1 MKKLKMVLAVMLIA
15 VVGMHAQEMFQSV
28 PEKEATL
35 LQSGKEKLYCP
46 NCGMNLPKYYKTSHA
61 VELADGTH
69 RQYCSIHCLVEEMEM
84 GYLRDKKESIKSV
97 QVVDV
102 ASNQFTD
109 AKKAFYV
116 VGSKKPGTMTMTS
129 KYAFAQKAQAE
140 EFASQNGGTVMNFDE
155 TYKTAVSDFTKDM
168 GMLLAMKSSKMWKM
182 GEKLYNEKCDKA
194 KIETFHAHSI
204 ATLKSMI
211 RDSKVCGELDD
222 MQLQAISLH
231 IWDQKL
237 GNFEKQYGTNE
248 EIKANAE
255 MFKKK
260 MMEQKNHE

>member
-1 MKKLKMVLAVMLIA
+1 MKSLKVAFIAMMFAVIGA
-15 VVGMHAQEMFQSV
+15 YAQEMFQSV
-28 PEKEATL
+28 PEKEAIL
-35 LQSGKEKLYCP
+35 LQSGEDKLYCP

-69 RQYCSIHCLVEEMEM
+69 RQYCSIHCLTEEMEM
-84 GYLRDKKESIKSV
+84 GYLRDKKESIRSIK
-97 QVVDV
+97 VVDIV
-102 ASNQFTD
+102 TNQFID

-116 VGSKKPGTMTMTS
+116 VGSNKPGTMTMTS

-140 EFASQNGGTVMNFDE
+140 EFASKNGGTVMSFDE
-155 TYKTAVSDFTKDM
+155 TYKTAVNDFTKDM
-168 GMLLAMKSSKMWKM
+168 GMLLAMKSTKMWKM
-182 GEKLYNEKCDKA
+182 GETLYSAKCDKA
-194 KIETFHAHSI
+194 KIETFHAHNI
-204 ATLKSMI
+204 GTMKSMI
-211 RDSKVCGELDD
+211 RDSKACGELDD

-237 GNFEKQYGTNE
+237 GNFEKQYGANE
-248 EIKANAE
+248 EIKSNAE

>member
-1 MKKLKMVLAVMLIA
+1 MKLFKMAIVAMVFTLVSAY
-15 VVGMHAQEMFQSV
+15 AQEMFQSV
-28 PEKEATL
+28 SEKEATL
-35 LQSGKEKLYCP
+35 LQKGEDKLYCP

-61 VELADGTH
+61 VELTDGTY
-69 RQYCSIHCLVEEMEM
+69 RQYCSIHCLTEEMEM
-84 GYLRDKKESIKSV
+84 GYLRDKKESIKSI
-97 QVVDV
+97 QVVDIS
-102 ASNQFTD
+102 SNQFVD

-116 VGSKKPGTMTMTS
+116 VGSSKPGTMTMTS
-129 KYAFAQKAQAE
+129 KYAFGQKAQAE
-140 EFASQNGGTVMNFDE
+140 DFAAKNGGTVMDFDE
-155 TYKTAVSDFTKDM
+155 TYKTAVNDFTKDM

-194 KIETFHAHSI
+194 KIDTFHAHNI
-204 ATLKSMI
+204 GTMKTMI
-211 RDSKVCGELDD
+211 RDSKACGELDD

-237 GNFEKQYGTNE
+237 GNFEKQYGANE

-260 MMEQKNHE
+260 MMEQNGNK